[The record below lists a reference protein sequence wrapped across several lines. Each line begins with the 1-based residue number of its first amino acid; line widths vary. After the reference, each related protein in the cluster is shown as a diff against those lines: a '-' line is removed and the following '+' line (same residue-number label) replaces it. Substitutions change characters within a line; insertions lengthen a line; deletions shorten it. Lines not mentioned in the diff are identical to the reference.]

1 VVCYTGEADGK
12 YAGGMARWAQAGDY
26 FTSLARWA
34 AGPSGPLPHNMLLT
48 QEVREGINVV
58 RLHLD
63 PERRGESFE
72 ALPRATT
79 LRARPGLLP
88 ASSKAALRWSGAD
101 ALTLEVPL
109 EGGETALTTV
119 EVPGYGPVA
128 LPPVC
133 VPYSPEFKPAQGGR
147 GLAALEKLGR
157 ATGGKERVELAGIWK
172 DLPHKPRL
180 VPVARW
186 LLLAAVVLLLAEVL
200 ERRTGLLSRPR
211 LLSLRGEREAAPARA
226 KPVAPAVPAVRR
238 ARPVRRAAPAEEV
251 RTVEPPAAPAPAPVK
266 AEEPGGMVEALRQAR
281 ERARGRTE

>member
-1 VVCYTGEADGK
+1 
-12 YAGGMARWAQAGDY
+12 MARWSRAGDY

-34 AGPSGPLPHNMLLT
+34 SGPSGPLPHNMLLT

-63 PERRGESFE
+63 PERRGEAFE
-72 ALPRATT
+72 GLPQATT
-79 LRARPGLLP
+79 LRARPGLVP
-88 ASSKAALRWSGAD
+88 AGSKAALRWSGAD

-109 EGGETALTTV
+109 EGDETALTTV

-133 VPYSPEFKPAQGGR
+133 LPYSPEFKPAQGGR

-157 ATGGKERVELAGIWK
+157 ATLGKERLDLASIWK

-180 VPVARW
+180 VPVACW

-211 LLSLRGEREAAPARA
+211 FLSLRGEREAAPAP
-226 KPVAPAVPAVRR
+226 KPIEAPVPVVRKA
-238 ARPVRRAAPAEEV
+238 ARRV
-251 RTVEPPAAPAPAPVK
+251 PPAAPAEAPPVETVVPVAPEVK
-266 AEEPGGMVEALRQAR
+266 AEEPATGMVEALRQAR
-281 ERARGRTE
+281 ERARERTE